1 MIKNL
6 IVIAARYF
14 FKYWSYSLINI
25 LGLSLG
31 LATCILIFL
40 FVQDE
45 FNYDRFHD
53 NADNIYRL
61 EYDLYF
67 EGQAMHWAATTGNV
81 VPFVA
86 DNFPEVVA
94 ACKMNFVYGQQVVEY
109 KELSFRE
116 DNVVAVDSTFFDVF
130 SFKIINGSKQGALA
144 GPSKTVVSESVA
156 LKYFGQNN
164 PIGEVIKLNGRNYK
178 ITAVTKDVPVHSHF
192 HYDILI
198 PLDDARAQG
207 AQIDRRGPFAY
218 YSYIRLPDKETKKK
232 LKEKMDARLWETFG
246 LIVSGP
252 DANVP
257 EGSDG
262 EFVFVPITDIHLKSH
277 VEKEIEVNGDIQYI
291 YIFSII
297 AIFVLLIACI
307 NYMNLAT
314 ARSAHR
320 GREVGVRKVLGANKT
335 TIFKQFMGESYVMSL
350 LALLFS
356 LLFVELILP
365 GFNTFT
371 SKTLILSVFSNIPLL
386 QLLIIVFFVVGFLSG
401 SYPAVFLSK
410 FNPLKVLKSN
420 TISGSSN
427 KSTLYLR
434 RGLVVFQFSI
444 SVLLIIGAITV
455 YTQLR
460 YIQTKDLGF
469 NKEQV
474 VVLNLTN
481 TIRPEQIKMLKNEFR
496 KEPSIVSA
504 TSSSVIPG
512 ERVHMLSVRFPD
524 LREQNIEGNEEEDI
538 IGMRVINADVDVVET
553 FGLEIV
559 EGRNFSEGYGTDEQS
574 AFLINEAGVKAFQL
588 ENPVGSRFE
597 YLYGLRVPKSGN
609 IVGVLKDFHYASLH
623 SDIEPVIV
631 QIMPQYNRYMSVR
644 INPGNIKETLAK
656 IENSWEAVFP
666 NLPID
671 FFFLDTSYDNMY
683 KTEMSMGTIITYFTI
698 LAIIIACLGLFG
710 LASYITEQKTKEVGI
725 RKVLGASIIS
735 IINSISKE
743 FLVLI
748 VIANIIAYLPA
759 YYFLD
764 NWLSDF
770 AYRVNINLGV
780 FLITSVLSIL
790 IAVLTVSSQAMKT
803 ARMNPVDTLKYE

>member
-14 FKYWSYSLINI
+14 FKYWGYSLINI

-53 NADNIYRL
+53 NADNVYRL

-81 VPFVA
+81 IPFVTE
-86 DNFPEVVA
+86 NFPEVVS

-314 ARSAHR
+314 ARSARR

-365 GFNTFT
+365 GFNIFT
-371 SKTLILSVFSNIPLL
+371 SKTLILSVFQNMPLL

-481 TIRPEQIKMLKNEFR
+481 TIRPEQIKSLKNEFR

-559 EGRNFSEGYGTDEQS
+559 EGRNFSEEYGTDEQS

-588 ENPVGSRFE
+588 ENPVGTRFE

-644 INPGNIKETLAK
+644 INPGDIKETLAK

>member
-1 MIKNL
+1 
-6 IVIAARYF
+6 
-14 FKYWSYSLINI
+14 
-25 LGLSLG
+25 
-31 LATCILIFL
+31 
-40 FVQDE
+40 
-45 FNYDRFHD
+45 
-53 NADNIYRL
+53 
-61 EYDLYF
+61 
-67 EGQAMHWAATTGNV
+67 
-81 VPFVA
+81 
-86 DNFPEVVA
+86 
-94 ACKMNFVYGQQVVEY
+94 
-109 KELSFRE
+109 
-116 DNVVAVDSTFFDVF
+116 
-130 SFKIINGSKQGALA
+130 
-144 GPSKTVVSESVA
+144 
-156 LKYFGQNN
+156 
-164 PIGEVIKLNGRNYK
+164 
-178 ITAVTKDVPVHSHF
+178 
-192 HYDILI
+192 
-198 PLDDARAQG
+198 
-207 AQIDRRGPFAY
+207 
-218 YSYIRLPDKETKKK
+218 
-232 LKEKMDARLWETFG
+232 
-246 LIVSGP
+246 
-252 DANVP
+252 
-257 EGSDG
+257 
-262 EFVFVPITDIHLKSH
+262 
-277 VEKEIEVNGDIQYI
+277 
-291 YIFSII
+291 
-297 AIFVLLIACI
+297 
-307 NYMNLAT
+307 MNLAT
-314 ARSAHR
+314 ARSARR

-350 LALLFS
+350 LVLLFS

-371 SKTLILSVFSNIPLL
+371 SKTLILSPFSNMPLL

-420 TISGSSN
+420 TISGNSN

-481 TIRPEQIKMLKNEFR
+481 TIRPEQIKSLKNEFR

-559 EGRNFSEGYGTDEQS
+559 EGRNFSEKYGTDEQS

-588 ENPVGSRFE
+588 ENPVGTRFE

-609 IVGVLKDFHYASLH
+609 IVGVLKDFHYTSLH
-623 SDIEPVIV
+623 NEIEPVIV
-631 QIMPQYNRYMSVR
+631 QIMPQFNRYMSVR
-644 INPGNIKETLAK
+644 INSGNIKQTLAK
-656 IENSWEAVFP
+656 IENSWKTVFP
-666 NLPID
+666 NVPID

-710 LASYITEQKTKEVGI
+710 LASYITEQRTKEVGV

-743 FLVLI
+743 FLLLI
-748 VIANIIAYLPA
+748 VIANLIAYIPA

-770 AYRVNINLGV
+770 AYRVDINFGI